1 MLYLNNQVGL
11 SLWSFP
17 GLNLTK
23 KEYLGKL
30 MILEHLKLNL
40 TTLRAKIFEKV
51 TEKLES
57 VEITAEVLLYSKT
70 TAHN

>member
-1 MLYLNNQVGL
+1 
-11 SLWSFP
+11 
-17 GLNLTK
+17 
-23 KEYLGKL
+23 

-40 TTLRAKIFEKV
+40 TTLRVKIFDKV

-70 TAHN
+70 IAHN

>member
-1 MLYLNNQVGL
+1 
-11 SLWSFP
+11 
-17 GLNLTK
+17 
-23 KEYLGKL
+23 

-40 TTLRAKIFEKV
+40 TTLRVKIFDKV